1 MTSLSW
7 NSLHNGFFQSVS
19 KITSLFS
26 TFLLNI
32 ISVDLATLDLL
43 ISLFVRFRWKDKS
56 AAISMV
62 GTIVHVGYYM
72 PRSSCYWLW
81 KTKSLFLTLPY
92 FLSPPTHPQ
101 IVHRYVFL
109 FFILKLPNSLWGK
122 LWNQRKWRAGGQNT
136 FLLCSSFSTILFCI
150 PIYFFFQILWFVS
163 LWKDKRKK
171 KTKKQQFYSKISHL
185 DLIYLLTHKHT
196 HIHMHE

>member
-19 KITSLFS
+19 KISSLFS

-32 ISVDLATLDLL
+32 ISIDLATLDLL

-56 AAISMV
+56 LQLSVWLVLLSMLD
-62 GTIVHVGYYM
+62 TICLVALATDYEKQNL
-72 PRSSCYWLW
+72 S
-81 KTKSLFLTLPY
+81 
-92 FLSPPTHPQ
+92 LSPIPPPKQ

-109 FFILKLPNSLWGK
+109 FFTLKLPNSLWGK

-150 PIYFFFQILWFVS
+150 PIYFFFQIL
-163 LWKDKRKK
+163 
-171 KTKKQQFYSKISHL
+171 
-185 DLIYLLTHKHT
+185 
-196 HIHMHE
+196 